1 MTIKEEKS
9 IDSIETYAYGT
20 HEEIIHKKKE
30 NNCISIIKQYK
41 K

>member
-20 HEEIIHKKKE
+20 HEEIIHKKKKT
-30 NNCISIIKQYK
+30 IVSV
-41 K
+41 